1 MTILETDKEVLRK
14 RGYDGNC
21 SRLSCDVFIS
31 RVAVD
36 RIEQAHEAAKLEDK
50 KKEEGMG

>member
-21 SRLSCDVFIS
+21 SQVSCNVFIS
-31 RVAVD
+31 LVAVD
-36 RIEQAHEAAKLEDK
+36 RIKQAHEAAKLEDK
-50 KKEEGMG
+50 KKEEGMQ

>member
-1 MTILETDKEVLRK
+1 MVIVHDFLAI
-14 RGYDGNC
+14 
-21 SRLSCDVFIS
+21 VFIS

-50 KKEEGMG
+50 KKEEGMR